1 MRKLILALYTC
12 FSFIALTSC
21 TTEDIDD
28 TSTILGEWTLTS
40 WTVDIP
46 IDLNNDGTPQSEFSP
61 GCLSDSTINFM
72 DASNA
77 TVFYSS
83 EVTYNTRLEDG
94 KLVFMTAC
102 STDSDRMPTLGDYSI
117 NNNSVMIDLEG
128 DVMVLTLNG
137 NILTMTVPNG
147 FIAKDIDTFETTV
160 SQDVTYTFTR

>member
-1 MRKLILALYTC
+1 MKKLTLALFTC
-12 FSFIALTSC
+12 LSFIVFTSC

-40 WTVDIP
+40 WAVDTP
-46 IDLNNDGTPQSEFSP
+46 IDLNNDGTPQLEFSP
-61 GCLSDSTINFM
+61 GCLTDSTINFM

-83 EVTYNTRLEDG
+83 EVTYNTRMENG
-94 KLVFMTAC
+94 KVIFMTSC
-102 STDSDRMPTLGDYSI
+102 STDSDRMPTIVNYTI
-117 NNNSVMIDLEG
+117 NNNSVMIDIEG
-128 DVMVLTLNG
+128 EVMVLTLSG
-137 NILTMTVPNG
+137 NTLTMTVPNG